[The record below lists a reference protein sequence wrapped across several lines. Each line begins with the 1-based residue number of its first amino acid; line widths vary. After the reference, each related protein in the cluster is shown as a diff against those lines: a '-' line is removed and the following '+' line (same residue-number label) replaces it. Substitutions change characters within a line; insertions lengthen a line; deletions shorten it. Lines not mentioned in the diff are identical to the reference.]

1 MSFVHPLG
9 LLGLLGIPILII
21 VYIIKS
27 KYTEQTVSST
37 YLWTLSERFLK
48 RKNPIS
54 RVTGIISLVLQLL
67 TVLLVSLAI
76 SQPVFILK
84 GSAEEY
90 CFVLDASG
98 SMAYTKGE
106 GSRFD
111 AAKSEIEKIIDES
124 AQGSIYTL
132 VRVDGTASTVFEK
145 TSDKTKAVELLSSL
159 EVGYTEFDA
168 EDALLSAQEYFSLNP
183 AANVYL
189 VTDTGYATA
198 NNVKVVNVTSNT
210 KNFGISGL
218 TFDFVDGS
226 LQISG
231 KVKSY
236 GSAATVTLELYADGD
251 FSEPVATQLVLAN
264 AYLDTDFYF
273 FALPMRDFS
282 SMTVKVANEDGLT
295 LDNSATLYNPK
306 ADKAYKTLLVSDNP
320 FFIESAFTSLGF
332 TSIETLP
339 TAEYTERSG
348 YGLYIFDGFNPAA
361 VPTDGSVWFINP
373 SASIESS
380 GFSVRG
386 EVPLATGEKL
396 ELTTS
401 TSTAA
406 RTLTEGVSG
415 ENIFVKR
422 YVKCSMYSGFTTLLS
437 YNQNP
442 VLFAGTNG
450 YGNRQAVFGFDLHDS
465 DIVLNQDFLRIL
477 YNLIYYSFPD
487 VLEGVTYTAGDEVKI
502 NYPAN
507 CESVRIDAPSGE
519 SLYLEP
525 HGSGVGAFVV
535 DEVGEYTLTVVSSG
549 RSVEYK
555 LFSGL
560 AESERMPITAGV
572 DFSIQGEKQ
581 DGGFDGVYKDIT
593 YVFIILAVIFTA
605 DWMVYCYE
613 KYQLR

>member
-1 MSFVHPLG
+1 MSFAEPLG
-9 LLGLLGIPILII
+9 LLGLLGIPVLII

-54 RVTGIISLVLQLL
+54 RLTGIISLVLQLL
-67 TVLLVSLAI
+67 AVLFASLAVA
-76 SQPVFILK
+76 QPVFTLK

-98 SMAYTKGE
+98 SMTYERGE
-106 GSRFD
+106 GTRFD
-111 AAKSEIEKIIDES
+111 AAKSEIEKIIEES
-124 AQGSIYTL
+124 ADGSIYTL
-132 VRVDGTASTVFEK
+132 VRVDGTASKVFEK
-145 TSDKTKAVELLSSL
+145 ISDKTRAVELLLSL
-159 EVGYTEFDA
+159 EAGYTEFDTERALA
-168 EDALLSAQEYFSLNP
+168 EAQEYFSLNP
-183 AANVYL
+183 GANTYL

-198 NNVKVVNVTSNT
+198 NNVKVINVTSNT

-218 TFDFVDGS
+218 AFDFVDGS

-236 GSAATVTLELYADGD
+236 GAAATVSLELYADGD

-282 SMTVKVANEDGLT
+282 SMTVRLAGEDGLA

-332 TSIETLP
+332 TAIETVSP
-339 TAEYTERSG
+339 SEYTARSG
-348 YGLYIFDGFNPAA
+348 YGLYIFDGFNPDE

-373 SASIESS
+373 SASIDNS

-386 EVPLATGEKL
+386 EVPLAMGEKL
-396 ELTTS
+396 ELTSS

-415 ENIFVKR
+415 ENIYVKR
-422 YVKCSMYSGFTTLLS
+422 YVKCSMYAGFTTLLS

-442 VLFAGTNG
+442 VLFAGTND

-465 DIVLNQDFLRIL
+465 DIVLNQDFLRIVS
-477 YNLIYYSFPD
+477 NLIYYSFPD

-507 CESVRIDAPSGE
+507 CESVRVDAPSGD

-525 HGSGVGAFVV
+525 NGSAIGSFVA
-535 DEVGEYTLTVVSSG
+535 DEVGEYTLTVTASG

-560 AESERMPITAGV
+560 PESERMPITAGV
-572 DFSIQGEKQ
+572 DFSIQGEKE

-593 YVFIILAVIFTA
+593 YIFVILAVVFTA